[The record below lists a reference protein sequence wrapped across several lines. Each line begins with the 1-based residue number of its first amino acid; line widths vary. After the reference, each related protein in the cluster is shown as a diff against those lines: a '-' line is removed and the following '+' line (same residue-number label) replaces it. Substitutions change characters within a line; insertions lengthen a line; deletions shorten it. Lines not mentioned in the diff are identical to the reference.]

1 MRVSRKQQRQ
11 LGLEATPL
19 LRAADRR
26 KRAVAERVPPPKAR
40 PPTGLL
46 RAKYPIAR

>member
-40 PPTGLL
+40 RRSLL